1 MKKYL
6 LSLITLVSLFANG
19 QITLTHSD
27 FQTGFGIGVVF
38 QTLST
43 PMGSDYEVFIGEP
56 SSNAQVWDMTS
67 IPFEYVA
74 ISNSVEPSSAPFIGD
89 FPSSNLVLYERY
101 WFGPEDTLYTW
112 NYKELQSDRLLLHGE
127 SDETSVSFTWD
138 PPVIQSMI
146 PTTLGT
152 NWISDRDSTYY
163 MPEVY
168 VISESE
174 MTVDAFGTL
183 KISSGEFPCLR
194 VRQDHLS
201 ISHTPAG
208 VDTARTRSF
217 GFYTKDMM
225 ELHVS
230 AITEDQ
236 FDLTTIWTSGVKLSG
251 RQGSVGIIPVE
262 LPTLAMFKGIYPNP
276 ASDIAEI
283 HYNLKGNAM
292 INISIADLSGRE
304 IVFVSDGLQ
313 AAGEHKIALDVSGIP
328 SGIYFCQLQA
338 YRKVETKKLVVCK

>member
-1 MKKYL
+1 MKRYL
-6 LSLITLVSLFANG
+6 LLLLTLVSAFANG

-27 FQTGFGIGVVF
+27 FQSGFGVGVVF

-43 PMGSDYEVFIGEP
+43 PLGSDYEVFVGEP
-56 SSNAQVWDMTS
+56 SSNAQFWDMTS

-138 PPVIQSMI
+138 PPAIQSMI
-146 PTTLGT
+146 PMTLGT
-152 NWISDRDSTYY
+152 TWMSERDSTYY

-194 VRQDHLS
+194 IRQDHLS
-201 ISHTPAG
+201 ISHTPVG
-208 VDTARTRSF
+208 IDTAQTRSF
-217 GFYTKDMM
+217 GFYTKEML
-225 ELHVS
+225 ELHV
-230 AITEDQ
+230 ATILEDQ
-236 FDLTTIWTSGVKLSG
+236 FDLTTIWTSGIKLSG
-251 RQGSVGIIPVE
+251 RQGSVG
-262 LPTLAMFKGIYPNP
+262 LPALPPPLQPILTGLCPNP
-276 ASDIAEI
+276 AHELVEL
-283 HYNLKGNAM
+283 HYFLNSNSM
-292 INISIADLSGRE
+292 IGISVTDLSGKE
-304 IVFVSDGLQ
+304 ILFNNPGRQ
-313 AAGEHKIALDVSGIP
+313 TAGDHKAILNVSGIP
-328 SGIYFCQLQA
+328 PGIYFCRIKA
-338 YRKVETKKLVVCK
+338 NDRVETRKLFICR